1 MQKNILHENDLNITN
16 HENDLNITNNAT
28 ILSKEIIHVNIDN
41 IIEQEE

>member
-16 HENDLNITNNAT
+16 NTTILSNNAT